1 MLIPDNIETKLR
13 FNKIRSS
20 VIDACLTSIG
30 KSVAAQMTYM
40 TNRNDVMTQTGRTA
54 EMAAILESQA
64 DFPASELPDLR
75 DGLRR
80 IRVDGLYLSEEELSA
95 LRVSLALSVSIIS
108 FFGDPNGFAEDAT
121 PDHRGNEEYPHL
133 CQLAAELT
141 PYPLT
146 IELIDRVLDVN
157 GEIKDNASPK
167 LHDIRGEIR
176 SQEVAVMRRINSIM
190 KKAQSD
196 GLVDADAAVSIRDG
210 VAVIPIPASNKRALG
225 GLVVDESATGKTAY
239 VQPAE
244 IVAINTRLNELRS
257 EERREIIRILKDV
270 SSNIRPYAPDMIHSI
285 EALGEIDFVRG
296 KALYAKEIDATLPII
311 DEEPGFYLSGARHP
325 LLMKQLEEQGKKI
338 VPLNIELAS
347 PSSRMLII
355 SGPNAGGKSVCLQT
369 VGLLQLMLQSGLL
382 VPVNEGSRMCV
393 FQNLFIDIG
402 DNQSIENDLST
413 YSSHL
418 LAMKQFVR
426 NADGATLILIDE
438 FGTGTEPLVGGAIA
452 QAVLAELNRLGA
464 FGVLTTHYTNLK
476 HFATQTDGLVNGAM
490 TFDTQKIEPK
500 FSLLIGQP
508 GSSFAFEIAH
518 KIGLPDKILQEAQET
533 MGQENADYDRNL
545 RQINRDKHYWEQK
558 RQTVKENDKR
568 LSETL
573 AKYNEM
579 LDGIRSERKA
589 ILDKAKQEA
598 QELLR
603 EANRRIENTIKE
615 IRQKQAEK
623 ERTKELRQ
631 SLEAFKQVTETVK
644 DDEDENIVRKMEQI
658 RQRQA
663 RQKQKV
669 GEQAQSSPTETKQE
683 PLAPPVEGDYAII
696 DNNPNHIGKVLS
708 IKGGTAQVAIGN
720 LYSSLKIERL
730 RRVSVNAAKKINSE
744 KQSGID
750 YSNIA
755 STVREK
761 KLTFKS
767 EIDVRG
773 MRGEEALQ
781 EVSQFIDEAILC
793 GASQVRILHGKG
805 NGILRQMIRENLKG
819 MRCVSSYRDE
829 NVQFGGAGITVVD
842 LK

>member
-1 MLIPDNIETKLR
+1 
-13 FNKIRSS
+13 
-20 VIDACLTSIG
+20 
-30 KSVAAQMTYM
+30 
-40 TNRNDVMTQTGRTA
+40 
-54 EMAAILESQA
+54 
-64 DFPASELPDLR
+64 
-75 DGLRR
+75 
-80 IRVDGLYLSEEELSA
+80 
-95 LRVSLALSVSIIS
+95 
-108 FFGDPNGFAEDAT
+108 
-121 PDHRGNEEYPHL
+121 
-133 CQLAAELT
+133 
-141 PYPLT
+141 
-146 IELIDRVLDVN
+146 
-157 GEIKDNASPK
+157 
-167 LHDIRGEIR
+167 
-176 SQEVAVMRRINSIM
+176 
-190 KKAQSD
+190 
-196 GLVDADAAVSIRDG
+196 
-210 VAVIPIPASNKRALG
+210 G

-244 IVAINTRLNELRS
+244 IVAINTRLKELRS

-518 KIGLPDKILQEAQET
+518 KIGLPDKILQEARET

-558 RQTVKENDKR
+558 RQ
-568 LSETL
+568 
-573 AKYNEM
+573 
-579 LDGIRSERKA
+579 
-589 ILDKAKQEA
+589 
-598 QELLR
+598 
-603 EANRRIENTIKE
+603 
-615 IRQKQAEK
+615 
-623 ERTKELRQ
+623 
-631 SLEAFKQVTETVK
+631 
-644 DDEDENIVRKMEQI
+644 
-658 RQRQA
+658 
-663 RQKQKV
+663 
-669 GEQAQSSPTETKQE
+669 
-683 PLAPPVEGDYAII
+683 
-696 DNNPNHIGKVLS
+696 
-708 IKGGTAQVAIGN
+708 
-720 LYSSLKIERL
+720 
-730 RRVSVNAAKKINSE
+730 
-744 KQSGID
+744 
-750 YSNIA
+750 
-755 STVREK
+755 
-761 KLTFKS
+761 
-767 EIDVRG
+767 
-773 MRGEEALQ
+773 
-781 EVSQFIDEAILC
+781 
-793 GASQVRILHGKG
+793 
-805 NGILRQMIRENLKG
+805 
-819 MRCVSSYRDE
+819 
-829 NVQFGGAGITVVD
+829 
-842 LK
+842 